1 MAVAVLPV
9 SRLMSG
15 QEASGEVQL
24 PADLILTGQLP
35 PSWAALTSLTE
46 M

>member
-1 MAVAVLPV
+1 
-9 SRLMSG
+9 MSG
-15 QEASGEVQL
+15 LESDAEDDGL

-35 PSWAALTSLTE
+35 PSWAALTSLVY